1 LRERS
6 FNERAAQLALL
17 PHLYP
22 FPVGGSGMI
31 MSTAR
36 LFFSRGGLLVA
47 LPFVF
52 VAGCKQPPPPP
63 APPPI
68 VEVTAVLQRD
78 EPISAEW
85 IGSLD
90 GLVNAQV
97 RAQVTGYLMRQ
108 NYAEGTRVKAG
119 DLLFEIDPRSF
130 QAAYNQAKAAA
141 DKAILDLKRNNDLIG
156 KQVVSR
162 QDYDNAVTAQS
173 AAQAALEQAALNLE
187 FTKIKSPVD
196 GVAGLALSQVG
207 DLVGPSSGVLT
218 TVSTI
223 DPIKAYFTISERA
236 YLELSRP
243 AGPTKFPEGLDLEL
257 ILSDGS
263 VYPPHGKVYA
273 VDRQIDPTTGT
284 LRVAGTFPNP
294 DNLLRPGQYARVR
307 AVIRVAKNALEI
319 PQRAVAELQGA
330 YQVVTVDADNKA
342 HVRTVKVGPRVGSRW
357 IIEDGLKPGENVIVE
372 GAQKVKEGTVVA
384 LKPAAATT
392 VDAKSAGEK

>member
-1 LRERS
+1 MIMLSNARRFFSSEWLS
-6 FNERAAQLALL
+6 GALL
-17 PHLYP
+17 IVVLA
-22 FPVGGSGMI
+22 S
-31 MSTAR
+31 
-36 LFFSRGGLLVA
+36 
-47 LPFVF
+47 
-52 VAGCKQPPPPP
+52 CKQPPPPP

-68 VEVTAVLQRD
+68 VEVTPVLQRD

-97 RAQVTGYLMRQ
+97 RAQVTGYLLRQ

-130 QAAYNQAKAAA
+130 QAIYNQTKAAA
-141 DKAILDLKRNNDLIG
+141 DKTILDFKRNNDLVG

-162 QDYDNAVTAQS
+162 QDYDNALAAQS

-236 YLELSRP
+236 YLELSRQG
-243 AGPTKFPEGLDLEL
+243 GPTKFPEGLELDL

-263 VYPPHGKVYA
+263 AYPHRGKIFA
-273 VDRQIDPTTGT
+273 VDRQIDATTGT
-284 LRVAGTFPNP
+284 LRIAGTFPNP
-294 DNLLRPGQYARVR
+294 DNLLRPGQYARIRSVVR
-307 AVIRVAKNALEI
+307 IAKNALEV

-330 YQVVTVDADNKA
+330 YQVATVDADNKA
-342 HVRTVKVGPRVGSRW
+342 HVRTVKVGPRIGSRW
-357 IIEDGLKPGENVIVE
+357 IIEDGLKPGDNVVVE
-372 GAQKVKEGTVVA
+372 GAQKVKEGMLVA
-384 LKPAAATT
+384 LKPPAVSA
-392 VDAKSAGEK
+392 VDAKSAEEK